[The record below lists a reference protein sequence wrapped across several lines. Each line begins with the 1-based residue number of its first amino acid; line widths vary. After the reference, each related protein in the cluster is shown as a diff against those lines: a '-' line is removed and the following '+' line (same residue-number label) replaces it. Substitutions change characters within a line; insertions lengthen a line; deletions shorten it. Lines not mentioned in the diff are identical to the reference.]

1 MTYPGRIMARL
12 ALVVGASLVT
22 FGYSKCVFVSNT
34 GGTGLI
40 AGSSS
45 SGGGSSSGS
54 GNGTGFNTTLVLRDA
69 SGNVSNSFLMGQ
81 AIRFDLA
88 IENQSALS
96 ATLQFADAQIYDFY
110 VLDAG
115 TRNVRWRWSSG
126 MDFAQM
132 ATQLTFPGY
141 SSKAYS
147 VTWNGVLANGTQ
159 LPAGNYQAR
168 GVIVADDFS
177 GDPLLASNLGS
188 NVVNFTV
195 H

>member
-12 ALVVGASLVT
+12 ALIVGASLVT
-22 FGYSKCVFVSNT
+22 FGASKCVFVSNT
-34 GGTGLI
+34 GGTGII

-45 SGGGSSSGS
+45 SGSSGGGSG
-54 GNGTGFNTTLVLRDA
+54 GGTGFNTTLVLRDA
-69 SGNVSNSFLMGQ
+69 SGNVSNSFLMGH

-88 IENQSALS
+88 IDNQSAMA

-115 TRNVRWRWSSG
+115 TRRVRWRWSDG

-141 SSKAYS
+141 SSKDYS
-147 VTWNGVLANGTQ
+147 ITWNGVLAIGTQ

-168 GVIVADDFS
+168 GVIVADDFT

-188 NVVNFTV
+188 NVVSFTV

>member
-12 ALVVGASLVT
+12 ALAVGAALVT

-45 SGGGSSSGS
+45 SGSSGGG
-54 GNGTGFNTTLVLRDA
+54 GNGIGFNTTLILRDA
-69 SGNVSNSFLMGQ
+69 NGNLSTSFLMGQ
-81 AIRFDLA
+81 AIRFDLD
-88 IENQSALS
+88 IENQSS
-96 ATLQFADAQIYDFY
+96 IPATLQFADAQIYDFY

-115 TRNVRWRWSSG
+115 TRRVRWRWSDG
-126 MDFAQM
+126 MNFAQV
-132 ATQLTFPGY
+132 ATQLTFLGN

-147 VTWNGVLANGTQ
+147 ITWNGVLANGTQ

-168 GVIVADDFS
+168 GVIVADDFT

>member
-12 ALVVGASLVT
+12 ALIVGASLVT

-45 SGGGSSSGS
+45 SGGGN
-54 GNGTGFNTTLVLRDA
+54 GNGTGFNTTLVLRDT

-81 AIRFDLA
+81 SIRFDLT
-88 IENQSALS
+88 IENQGGLPT
-96 ATLQFADAQIYDFY
+96 TLQFADAQIYDFY

-115 TRNVRWRWSSG
+115 TRRVRWRWSDG
-126 MDFAQM
+126 MSFAQM
-132 ATQLTFPGY
+132 ATQLAFPAY

-147 VTWNGVLANGTQ
+147 VVWSGVLADGTQ

-168 GVIVADDFS
+168 GVIVADDFT
-177 GDPLLASNLGS
+177 GDPLIASNLGS
-188 NVVNFTV
+188 NVVSFTV

>member
-1 MTYPGRIMARL
+1 MARL
-12 ALVVGASLVT
+12 ALVVGASLLT

-34 GGTGLI
+34 GGTGVI

-45 SGGGSSSGS
+45 SGSGG
-54 GNGTGFNTTLVLRDA
+54 GTGFATTLVLRDT
-69 SGNVSNSFLMGQ
+69 SGSPANSFLMGE

-88 IENQSALS
+88 IENQSAVS
-96 ATLQFADAQIYDFY
+96 ATLQFADAQIYDFF

-115 TRNVRWRWSSG
+115 TRRVRWRWSDG
-126 MDFAQM
+126 MTFAQV

-147 VTWNGVLANGTQ
+147 ISWNGVLANGTQ

-195 H
+195 R

>member
-1 MTYPGRIMARL
+1 
-12 ALVVGASLVT
+12 
-22 FGYSKCVFVSNT
+22 
-34 GGTGLI
+34 
-40 AGSSS
+40 
-45 SGGGSSSGS
+45 
-54 GNGTGFNTTLVLRDA
+54 
-69 SGNVSNSFLMGQ
+69 
-81 AIRFDLA
+81 
-88 IENQSALS
+88 
-96 ATLQFADAQIYDFY
+96 
-110 VLDAG
+110 
-115 TRNVRWRWSSG
+115 

-168 GVIVADDFS
+168 GVIVADDFT

>member
-12 ALVVGASLVT
+12 ALAIGASLVA

-45 SGGGSSSGS
+45 SGSSSGGM

-81 AIRFDLA
+81 AIRFDLS
-88 IENQSALS
+88 IENQSAIS

-115 TRNVRWRWSSG
+115 TRRVRWRWSDG

-168 GVIVADDFS
+168 GVIVADDFT

-188 NVVNFTV
+188 NVVNLTV